1 MSLLVTQSG
10 LRPLS
15 FSRGRPAAPSLYD
28 PLQRYI
34 DDGYNITLTEAP
46 NDFGGRLRRNC
57 ALTTPELPNS
67 LVQKADD
74 TRYPLLAHTMWTCH
88 FTPNDPDLC
97 PPNFS
102 MCAVDK
108 GHFLAKVEA
117 IRHWS
122 SAELHLNAGR
132 NQNARSSF

>member
-15 FSRGRPAAPSLYD
+15 FSSKRPATPSLYD

-34 DDGYNITLTEAP
+34 DDGYSITLTEAP
-46 NDFGGRLRRNC
+46 NDLGGRLRRNC
-57 ALTTPELPNS
+57 ALTTPELPNN

-74 TRYPLLAHTMWTCH
+74 TSYPLLAHTMWTCY
-88 FTPNDPDLC
+88 FAPDNPDLC
-97 PPNFS
+97 SPNFS
-102 MCAVDK
+102 MCAVDE

-117 IRHWS
+117 IKALLVSQTS
-122 SAELHLNAGR
+122 SRCRNELKR
-132 NQNARSSF
+132 T